1 MKKKILSLLT
11 AFAMVFGILV
21 APFTTASAN
30 NEHEPGLPGTT
41 PQNTTVNIHKILMD
55 ENKLDVKKVTVGNE
69 TKYIYEKTVDG
80 VKKYYEASN
89 DNEVTDQNFITAFAN
104 APKVFAGKVGVNGEE
119 YKGQKLNIENYFG
132 KGAKAIEGVAF
143 RIYQIYEGKETNP
156 NGYTKGSDLIQSDK
170 LASTDLVADTFY
182 KLIKIGSQD
191 FVLTNEQ
198 GFATATLA
206 KGKYRIVEDKANST
220 YRGDNGTLTR
230 MEAIPMELTL
240 PMGLPDGTGYYDA
253 DQHPLNLY
261 PKNTE
266 KKVKFDKNFAQKNGL
281 EKITDPKTL
290 KDVGAVFANYAEE
303 KANVKGQ
310 IGKPIPYETKAQLP
324 KGSVFKSLHLRDS
337 MDRGLEY
344 DSVKGITL
352 AVDPTSVTLTKD
364 TDYTITNEANGF
376 ALEFKDTGLAKLNKA
391 AETQDVTVTFTYQ
404 AKVTTEAVNDQPM
417 DNHATITYNHTPP
430 APSSDKVTPK
440 DNKITVEKDW
450 GKGNAPA
457 GIKVKYV
464 LLDENDKPL
473 ADVTFKEAKKV
484 DRTDLGNGIKF
495 TVNQNKDFSGEF
507 SGLKADKQYK
517 IKEIVD
523 GYEPEYVVDNT
534 NGKVTVKNK
543 KTPDSITPTPPQV
556 TVGGKKFVKTD
567 EKGEN
572 RLAGAEFIIQNKN
585 KNDTANN
592 DKYLK
597 IVDADNAK
605 TAYAT
610 AKEAYDKAI
619 EDVNKA
625 LAKGEISATNKVTIG
640 TKECSTKDEA
650 LAEVN
655 KLFDTMQEKF
665 VESKLNYTWVDE
677 KQATKFYTNKD
688 GQFEVTGLAYG
699 TYRAV
704 ETKAPAGYAVPT
716 NGGNFE
722 FTVAEGS
729 YNTEAGGIEYK
740 PGDTTVTAKKIVN
753 NKITIP
759 QTGGIGS
766 LIFIVAGLAIMTGA
780 FIAYKKSQAV
790 EA

>member
-1 MKKKILSLLT
+1 MKNKLFSIFT
-11 AFAMVFGILV
+11 ALAMVLGILV
-21 APFTTASAN
+21 APFTSARADDAKN
-30 NEHEPGLPGTT
+30 NGD
-41 PQNTTVNIHKILMD
+41 TTVNIYKILMD

-80 VKKYYEASN
+80 AKKYYEASN
-89 DNEVTDQNFITAFAN
+89 DAEVTDQEFINAFAN
-104 APKVFAGKVGVNGEE
+104 ASKVFAGTVGVNGEE
-119 YKGQKLNIENYFG
+119 YKGQKLDIENYFG
-132 KGAKAIEGVAF
+132 KGAKAIGGVAF
-143 RIYQIYEGKETNP
+143 RIYQVYEGTENNP
-156 NGYTKGSDLIQSDK
+156 AGYTKGSELIKSAK
-170 LASTDLVADTFY
+170 LASTDLKADTFY
-182 KLIKIGSQD
+182 KLIQVGNKD
-191 FVLTNEQ
+191 FVSTNEQ

-206 KGKYRIVEDKANST
+206 KGKYRIVEDKNNST

-240 PMGLPDGTGYYDA
+240 PMGLPDGTGYYDNNK
-253 DQHPLNLY
+253 HPLNLY

-266 KKVKFDKNFAQKNGL
+266 NKVKFDKNFAQKNGL
-281 EKITDPKTL
+281 EKITDPNTL
-290 KDVGAVFANYAEE
+290 KDVGAAFANYDKE

-352 AVDPTSVTLTKD
+352 AVDPTSVTLEKD
-364 TDYTITNEANGF
+364 KDYTITNEANGF
-376 ALEFKDTGLAKLNKA
+376 ALEFKEAGLAKLNKA

-404 AKVTTEAVNDQPM
+404 AKVTTEAVEDQPM

-430 APSSDKVTPK
+430 KPSSDKVTPK
-440 DNKITVEKDW
+440 DNKILVEKDW
-450 GKGNAPA
+450 ADGNVPA
-457 GIKVKYV
+457 GVKVKYV
-464 LLDENDKPL
+464 LLDENGKPL
-473 ADVTFKEAKKV
+473 ADVTFKEAKTV

-495 TVNQNKDFSGEF
+495 AVNQNKDFSGEF
-507 SGLKADKQYK
+507 TGLKDGKEYK

-567 EKGEN
+567 AKGTD

-585 KNDTANN
+585 TTDTTNN
-592 DKYLK
+592 GKYLK
-597 IVDADNAK
+597 IEDNDKAK

-610 AKEAYDKAI
+610 AKEAYDNAI
-619 EDVNKA
+619 DAVNKA

-640 TKECSTKDEA
+640 KQDYTTKDDA
-650 LAEVN
+650 LTAVN
-655 KLFDTMQEKF
+655 KLFDTMQEKY
-665 VESKLNYTWVDE
+665 VESKLNYTWVE
-677 KQATKFYTNKD
+677 EGQATKFYTNKD

-716 NGGNFE
+716 DGGDFE

-729 YNTEAGGIEYK
+729 YKTEATDSIDYK
-740 PGDTTVTAKKIVN
+740 PNDQTVKAKKIVN

-766 LIFIVAGLAIMTGA
+766 LIFIVAGVAIMA
-780 FIAYKKSQAV
+780 FAYTAYRKSQYQ

>member
-1 MKKKILSLLT
+1 MK
-11 AFAMVFGILV
+11 
-21 APFTTASAN
+21 
-30 NEHEPGLPGTT
+30 
-41 PQNTTVNIHKILMD
+41 
-55 ENKLDVKKVTVGNE
+55 
-69 TKYIYEKTVDG
+69 
-80 VKKYYEASN
+80 
-89 DNEVTDQNFITAFAN
+89 
-104 APKVFAGKVGVNGEE
+104 
-119 YKGQKLNIENYFG
+119 
-132 KGAKAIEGVAF
+132 
-143 RIYQIYEGKETNP
+143 
-156 NGYTKGSDLIQSDK
+156 
-170 LASTDLVADTFY
+170 ADTFY
-182 KLIKIGSQD
+182 KLIQINSKD
-191 FVLTNEQ
+191 FVSTNDQ

-206 KGKYRIVEDKANST
+206 KGKYRIVEDKNNST

-261 PKNTE
+261 PKNSE
-266 KKVKFDKNFAQKNGL
+266 NKVKFDKNFAKKNGL
-281 EKITDPKTL
+281 EKITDKNTL
-290 KDVGAVFANYAEE
+290 KDVGAVFDNYEKE

-324 KGSVFKSLHLRDS
+324 KGSVFKNLHLRDA

-344 DSVKGITL
+344 DSTTGITL
-352 AVDPTSVTLTKD
+352 AVEPNTVTLEKN

-376 ALEFKDTGLAKLNKA
+376 ALEFKEAGLAKLNKA

-404 AKVTTEAVNDQPM
+404 AKVTTEAVDDQPM

-430 APSSDKVTPK
+430 VPSSDTVTPK
-440 DNKITVEKDW
+440 NEKITVEKDW
-450 GKGNAPA
+450 ADGNVPA
-457 GIKVKYV
+457 GVKVKYV
-464 LLDENDKPL
+464 LLDEDSKPL
-473 ADVTFKEAKKV
+473 ADVTFKEAKTV

-495 TVNQNKDFSGEF
+495 AVNQNKDFSGEF
-507 SGLKADKQYK
+507 TGLKANKKYK

-523 GYEPEYVVDNT
+523 GYEPAYEVKNAD
-534 NGKVTVKNK
+534 GKVIVKNK

-567 EKGEN
+567 EKGTN

-585 KNDTANN
+585 TTDTTNN
-592 DKYLK
+592 GKYLK
-597 IVDADNAK
+597 IVDDTTAK
-605 TAYAT
+605 TEYTT

-640 TKECSTKDEA
+640 TKECTTKDDA

-655 KLFDTMQEKF
+655 KLFDTMQEKY
-665 VESKLNYTWVDE
+665 VGSKLNYTWVE
-677 KQATKFYTNKD
+677 KGQATKFYTNKD

-716 NGGNFE
+716 DGGNFE
-722 FTVAEGS
+722 FTVAAGS
-729 YNTEAGGIEYK
+729 YNTEANGIDYK
-740 PGDTTVTAKKIVN
+740 PNDQTVKAKKIEN

-766 LIFIVAGLAIMTGA
+766 LIFIVAGVAIMTFA
-780 FIAYKKSQAV
+780 FVAYKRS
-790 EA
+790 EAREA